1 MKQVELVGDTG
12 KECSYQSAFNGEP
25 QGAVNLCALWDLQAS
40 PGPGGQRKDP
50 QIWGQLLII
59 HPQVYPWKPYKFFFL
74 LTGLC
79 MLSFGHLS

>member
-25 QGAVNLCALWDLQAS
+25 QGAVNLCALLDLQAS

-50 QIWGQLLII
+50 QI
-59 HPQVYPWKPYKFFFL
+59 
-74 LTGLC
+74 
-79 MLSFGHLS
+79 